1 MLFVLKIIGFSSI
14 HYEKVPVAF
23 LTPSRDVA
31 DPKIFQAGNV
41 ALMKPGA
48 FPDIFLYLYTGGLI
62 SHIPPYI
69 HAWRTFSPS
78 HIYLYKFS
86 IDTNQFSSLS
96 LSLLSGA
103 DCKQQIINI
112 MGSF

>member
-1 MLFVLKIIGFSSI
+1 V
-14 HYEKVPVAF
+14 
-23 LTPSRDVA
+23 
-31 DPKIFQAGNV
+31 
-41 ALMKPGA
+41 
-48 FPDIFLYLYTGGLI
+48 YTGGLI

-78 HIYLYKFS
+78 HIYLYSFS
-86 IDTNQFSSLS
+86 MDTNQVSSLS